1 MGLEQH
7 TLDPAMSGFLVEL
20 SSSQTNKS
28 FIQKTGCAHLL
39 GIRKT
44 VFEK

>member
-1 MGLEQH
+1 MATAAQIYVMVKID
-7 TLDPAMSGFLVEL
+7 T
-20 SSSQTNKS
+20 
-28 FIQKTGCAHLL
+28 KTGCAHLL

>member
-1 MGLEQH
+1 
-7 TLDPAMSGFLVEL
+7 MSNHKIMVMNGKEVYCASLFL
-20 SSSQTNKS
+20 NA
-28 FIQKTGCAHLL
+28 KTGCAHLL